1 MIMVNFM
8 LVPLTD
14 PKLTPELKAR
24 FVNVV
29 QLIKWELTDS
39 SGVYTGLVVV
49 GEKPHPQG
57 FQSTTEI
64 TFDIPEE
71 ETPAAKIQQIT
82 RLVQA
87 EFVQRGVVGIKK

>member
-1 MIMVNFM
+1 
-8 LVPLTD
+8 
-14 PKLTPELKAR
+14 
-24 FVNVV
+24 
-29 QLIKWELTDS
+29 
-39 SGVYTGLVVV
+39 V

-71 ETPAAKIQQIT
+71 ETSAAKIQQIT

-87 EFVQRGVVGIKK
+87 EYVQRGVVGIKK